1 MYDALD
7 IAKWFINRAIDDAP
21 KSGEFMTPLKV
32 QKLLYYSQGFNK
44 IINKEQLFPE
54 KIMAW
59 QYGPVVEKVFVSL
72 KKYGANGINEKMQT
86 SKAIDSK
93 VENVLN
99 LVYNKLGQFSAFKLV
114 DLTHSETPWKET
126 EQSKEIKVG
135 TIEKYFLKNYF
146 INVK

>member
-1 MYDALD
+1 MYKALD

-44 IINKEQLFPE
+44 IINKEQLFSE

-59 QYGPVVEKVFVSL
+59 QYGPVVEEVFSSL
-72 KKYGANGINEKMQT
+72 KKYGSNGINEKLQLNK
-86 SKAIDSK
+86 SIESK

-99 LVYNKLGQFSAFKLV
+99 LVYNKLGQFSAYKLV
-114 DLTHSETPWKET
+114 ELTHSETPWKVT

-135 TIEKYFLKNYF
+135 LIEKYFLENYF
-146 INVK
+146 INA